1 MNLVKVKALKRFTVP
16 SMHLFLEGM
25 TYVVPN
31 EIALVLTQRDLVVL
45 VVEKKENK
53 KVKEVK

>member
-1 MNLVKVKALKRFTVP
+1 MNLVKVKALKRFSVP
-16 SMHLFLEGM
+16 NMHLFLEGM

-31 EIALVLTQRDLVVL
+31 EIALVLAQRDLVVL
-45 VVEKKENK
+45 VVEKKESK